1 MAINRNEAVYLIC
14 FVRHIGLSMDLESD
28 KNRIEEDILRG
39 ERAVYDK
46 TSTKRFYRTEW
57 LQLQSTMRIEHSS

>member
-14 FVRHIGLSMDLESD
+14 FVRHIGLLMGLESD

-46 TSTKRFYRTEW
+46 TSTKLFYRTEW
-57 LQLQSTMRIEHSS
+57 I